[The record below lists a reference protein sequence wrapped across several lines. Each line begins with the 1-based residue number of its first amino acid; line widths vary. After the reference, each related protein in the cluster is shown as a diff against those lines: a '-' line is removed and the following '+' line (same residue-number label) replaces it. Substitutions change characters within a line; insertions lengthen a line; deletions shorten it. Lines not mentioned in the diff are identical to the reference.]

1 MPRKFAL
8 LISALI
14 GIALV
19 LQQGYLD
26 SKAAAQDPSPVF
38 VDVSQQAGIVNNRVV
53 SIEMTAGIAWGDYD
67 QDGWPDLYVTDSE
80 GPNHLYRNNADGTF
94 SLSPFSEQV
103 ALPDA
108 YSNGAVF
115 ADFNNDGWPD
125 LYIANWGHDNLLLND
140 GGQGFIDITVDA
152 GIDNDNNSKSASWGD
167 FDGDGWLD
175 LYVANW
181 SCYPKCGRSMDGDID
196 RLYRNNGDGTF
207 TNVTKLLGSGVNGA
221 GFIASFHDFD
231 NDGDLDIY
239 LVNDSFINPIGNRLW
254 RNDGPG
260 CGGWCFAQI
269 AAEAGANQ
277 KVFGMG
283 LAIGDYDN
291 DGWLDY
297 YFSNVGPM
305 TLLNNQGNSTFQN
318 VSAESGTQAPEGI
331 GWGAVFLDYDN
342 DGWRDLYLAIS
353 GTTNHRDIAA
363 NKLFLN
369 LGDGTFS
376 EVACHN
382 EASDARMS
390 ISVASADYNQDGW
403 VDLLVGNA
411 DEGYRLYE
419 NRSAQANPAN
429 WIAIELTGGGPIN
442 RDAIGARATLTTPD
456 GVTQMQ
462 DIISGASVAA
472 GNEMTLYFGLGEHKK
487 ADILIRWPDGTRQR
501 FKNIAANQRYGLDY
515 PVSGVSGLE
524 EIDRA
529 PAAGM
534 ASALEMPSWP
544 SPRQMGVA
552 ASGSLILFGLLT
564 GISGVRSGKK
574 AREWE
579 NTFPH
584 PGPLPKGEG
593 TSLSET
599 PPSPAGRG
607 AGGEGRKLSRELTI
621 SGASILLGAGILLVL
636 FPIPLNA
643 DQKISA
649 LMAQADARTPSAITV
664 HTDALVKLGEALFWD
679 PELSGNRDTSCA
691 TCHHPQF
698 GTGDGLSLPIGTGGF
713 GLGLERVRPE
723 ERRDFVPRNT
733 PPVFNLGHAEWQTL
747 FWDGRAFT
755 RPDGSFHT
763 PVSDRMLPGLD
774 SILAA
779 QAMFPV
785 TSRDEMRG
793 LRGDKDIFGNTNEL
807 AMIVDYQPR
816 EIWKALMR
824 RLLAIPEYVDLFAA
838 AYPEIAPEDLTFV
851 QAANAMAAYQS
862 TTFTFLDS
870 PFDRYLAGDADA
882 LDEQQKQGAILFYGE
897 AGCATCHAGPL
908 LTDQQFHNILVPQI
922 GPGKGR
928 DQPFD
933 LGLARE
939 TGNNCDRYKFRTPP
953 LRNVALTGPYMHNGA
968 FWTLEAAVRH
978 HFDPVAGLTAYDPS
992 QLAPA
997 ALQAMCLDDP
1007 EVIDSILATKSE
1019 STSEGVQLTEAEF
1032 EALMAFLHSLT
1043 SPSAIDLTHT
1053 VPASVPSGLPVGGS
1067 LQIENSSVLG
1077 E

>member
-8 LISALI
+8 LISALV

-26 SKAAAQDPSPVF
+26 SKAAAQNPQPVF
-38 VDVSQQAGIVNNRVV
+38 VDVSQQAGIVNNRAI

-67 QDGWPDLYVTDSE
+67 RDGWPDLYVTDSE
-80 GPNHLYRNNADGTF
+80 GANTLYRNNADGTF
-94 SLSPFSEQV
+94 SLSPLSEQV
-103 ALPDA
+103 ALPES

-115 ADFNNDGWPD
+115 ADFNNDGWLD
-125 LYIANWGHDNLLLND
+125 LYVANWGQDNLFLNN
-140 GGQGFIDITVDA
+140 GGQGFIDITADA

-167 FDGDGWLD
+167 FDNDGWLD

-207 TNVTKLLGSGVNGA
+207 TDVTKFLGSGVNGA

-260 CGGWCFAQI
+260 CDGWCFTQI

-305 TLLNNQGNSTFQN
+305 TLLNNRGNGAFQN
-318 VSAESGTQAPEGI
+318 VAVESGTQAPEGI

-342 DGWRDLYLAIS
+342 DGWRDLYLAVS

-363 NKLFLN
+363 NKLFRN
-369 LGDGTFS
+369 LGDGTFE

-382 EASDARMS
+382 EATDARMS

-403 VDLLVGNA
+403 VDLLVGNT

-419 NRSAQANPAN
+419 NRAAQASRAN
-429 WIAIELTGGGPIN
+429 WIALELTGGGPVN
-442 RDAIGARATLTTPD
+442 RDAVGARAYITTPD

-462 DIISGASVAA
+462 DVISGASVAA
-472 GNEMTLYFGLGEHKK
+472 GNELTLYFGLGQHKK
-487 ADILIRWPDGTRQR
+487 ADITIRWPDGVRQEFR
-501 FKNIAANQRYGLDY
+501 NINANQRYGLAY
-515 PVSGVSGLE
+515 PVSGISGLQVIE
-524 EIDRA
+524 RA
-529 PAAGM
+529 PGRTPL
-534 ASALEMPSWP
+534 SALAMTSWP
-544 SPRQMGVA
+544 TPRQMGVA
-552 ASGSLILFGLLT
+552 ASGSFMLFGLLT
-564 GISGVRSGKK
+564 GLSGVRSGKK
-574 AREWE
+574 A
-579 NTFPH
+579 
-584 PGPLPKGEG
+584 
-593 TSLSET
+593 
-599 PPSPAGRG
+599 
-607 AGGEGRKLSRELTI
+607 RELTI

-636 FPIPLNA
+636 FPIPLTT

-649 LMAQADARTPSAITV
+649 LMTQADARTPDAIAT
-664 HTDALVKLGEALFWD
+664 HSDALVKLGEALFWD

-691 TCHHPQF
+691 TCHHPQL

-723 ERRDFVPRNT
+723 NRRDFVPRNA

-785 TSRDEMRG
+785 TSREEMRG
-793 LRGDKDIFGNTNEL
+793 LRGDVDIFGNPNEL
-807 AMIVDYQPR
+807 AAIVDYRPS
-816 EIWKALMR
+816 EIWAALMT
-824 RLLAIPEYVDLFAA
+824 RLLAIPEYVTLFAA
-838 AYPEIAPEDLTFV
+838 AYPDVPTEDLTFV

-908 LTDQQFHNILVPQI
+908 LTDQQFHNILVPQV

-953 LRNVALTGPYMHNGA
+953 LRNVSLTGPYMHNGA
-968 FWTLEAAVRH
+968 FWTLEDAVRH
-978 HFDPVAGLTAYDPS
+978 HFDPVDGLLAYDPT

-1019 STSEGVQLTEAEF
+1019 SASEGVQLTEAEF
-1032 EALMAFLHSLT
+1032 DALMAFLHSLT
-1043 SPSAIDLTHT
+1043 SPSAIDLTDT
-1053 VPASVPSGLPVGGS
+1053 IPTSVPSGLPVGGS

-1077 E
+1077 D